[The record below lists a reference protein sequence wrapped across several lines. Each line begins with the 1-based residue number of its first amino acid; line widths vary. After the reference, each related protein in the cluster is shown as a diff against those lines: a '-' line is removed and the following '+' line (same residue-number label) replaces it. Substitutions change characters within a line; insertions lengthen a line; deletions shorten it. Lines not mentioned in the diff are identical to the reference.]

1 MGGLFILV
9 ATPSGGGGNI
19 VFGGSSPIM
28 SHLFF
33 LKGELVVSWRRE

>member
-1 MGGLFILV
+1 MGGLSILV

-19 VFGGSSPIM
+19 VFVGSSPIM